1 MNLAEIQ
8 ADDDLRRR
16 EFPVTRTKL
25 YLAHAAVCPLPARV
39 ARSMKRHLRQASRAG
54 QFSYLHRAAETAAR
68 SLAAELLE
76 VSPEEVAFVP
86 STSAGLGMVA
96 AGLDWKPGDSVV
108 VAAGDFPANLY
119 PWLALERLGV
129 RVKQIPISAQEGV
142 TLEEVRRQLDERT
155 RLVSLS
161 SIHYVTGAPI
171 DVGSIGEFLRRH
183 GILFCVDAIQSL
195 GAVPCSARHVD
206 FLVADGHKWLLGPEG
221 MGILVV
227 RRQVMDRLRPILVGW
242 KSVAAPGEFFD
253 VSLSYADSARRYEP
267 GSLNSVSLVGLR
279 EALALLRCLG
289 ILAIANHLNRLR
301 AALVEGLLDLGYR
314 VVGPKHSA
322 LPTGITSFRCPRGA
336 TAAVYERL
344 DRQGCVVSLR
354 RDPQGEPCIRV
365 SPHCYNTLDDIQNFL
380 LRLGAADR
388 SKSG

>member
-8 ADDDLRRR
+8 ADNDLRRR

-39 ARSMKRHLRQASRAG
+39 AGSMKRHLQRASRAG
-54 QFSYLHRAAETAAR
+54 QFAHLHRATETAAR

-86 STSAGLGMVA
+86 STSTGLSLVA

-108 VAAGDFPANLY
+108 VAQGDFPANLY

-129 RVKQIPISAQEGV
+129 RVKQIAVPMVEPI
-142 TLEEVRRQLDERT
+142 TLDHIRQQLDART

-171 DVGSIGEFLRRH
+171 DLDAIGAYLQRQS
-183 GILFCVDAIQSL
+183 ILFCVDAIQSL

-221 MGILVV
+221 MGILIV
-227 RRQVMDRLRPILVGW
+227 RRQAMERLRPVLIGW
-242 KSVAAPGEFFD
+242 KSVGTPGEYVD
-253 VSLSYADSARRYEP
+253 VCLSYADSARRYEP
-267 GSLNSVSLVGLR
+267 GSLNSVGLIGLR
-279 EALALLRCLG
+279 AALALLRSLG
-289 ILAIANHLNRLR
+289 IANIANHLSRLR
-301 AALVEGLLDLGYR
+301 AALVEELLDLGYR
-314 VVGPKHSA
+314 IVGPQQTA
-322 LPTGITSFRCPRGA
+322 LPTGITSFQCPRGA
-336 TAAVYERL
+336 TATIYERL

-354 RDPQGEPCIRV
+354 KDPRGEPCIRV
-365 SPHCYNTLDDIQNFL
+365 SPHGYNTLDEIREFL
-380 LRLGAADR
+380 KVLGPADGR
-388 SKSG
+388 